1 MIVDQIN
8 WSVDK
13 FVLGMFS
20 GTTAVAIY
28 AVGGQ
33 INTMYMNLSTSVS
46 SVFIPRVNAI
56 VAKDENNN
64 KDLTELFTRVGRIQ
78 FIILALIFGGFV
90 LLEDI
95 LLRFGLEKT
104 IERHI

>member
-1 MIVDQIN
+1 MSFGLLKEIGIFSSYLFLNMIVDQIN

-64 KDLTELFTRVGRIQ
+64 KDLTELFTRVGRIN
-78 FIILALIFGGFV
+78 
-90 LLEDI
+90 LL
-95 LLRFGLEKT
+95 F
-104 IERHI
+104 

>member
-13 FVLGMFS
+13 FILGIFG

-33 INTMYMNLSTSVS
+33 INTMYMSLSS
-46 SVFIPRVNAI
+46 SIS
-56 VAKDENNN
+56 
-64 KDLTELFTRVGRIQ
+64 
-78 FIILALIFGGFV
+78 
-90 LLEDI
+90 
-95 LLRFGLEKT
+95 
-104 IERHI
+104 